1 VVPKT
6 FLTTVKLNPVKLMK
20 TNFHRL
26 LFVALALLALS
37 TLNSQLSTAF
47 AQGNLTPSGPP
58 VPTMKSLDQ
67 IEARTPISSVPITI
81 TTPGSYY
88 LTTNLYSPSGDGIT
102 VSANDVTIDL
112 NGFALV
118 GNGVG
123 SGIVTPANVTNL
135 FVRNGTVRNWGASS
149 LGTSYAINS
158 RFEKL
163 RLSDSTAGLMTG
175 YNCEIVDCA
184 CWNAGNVSNPAL
196 QVSDGCVV
204 RNCVVAGSGYGILG
218 ANGDLIESCLLRSNT
233 FCIQVGSD
241 CTIRDCAAIAGG
253 GTGINAGNNATIQS
267 CQSLRNQG
275 GGIMVGNGSRVQ
287 DCAAIGNTNAGIFVY
302 GGTSVSG
309 CTCDYNGLSGIYVY
323 YPGCA
328 VINNTCTGN
337 NIRNSGG
344 DSGIYIDD
352 SNNRVDGN
360 HLANNNGYG
369 IDVNATYANN
379 VVIRNDASDNLPF
392 NYYLPASADA
402 GPLGTAATATSPWA
416 NISY

>member
-1 VVPKT
+1 MKT
-6 FLTTVKLNPVKLMK
+6 RLVAILALTLLFALNP
-20 TNFHRL
+20 
-26 LFVALALLALS
+26 
-37 TLNSQLSTAF
+37 QLSTAF
-47 AQGNLTPSGPP
+47 AQGSLTPPGAPG
-58 VPTMKSLDQ
+58 PTMLTLSQ
-67 IEARTPISSVPITI
+67 IEPRTPISSVPFTI
-81 TTPGSYY
+81 TTAGSYY
-88 LTTNLYSPSGDGIT
+88 LTTNLYSPSGNGIT

-112 NGFALV
+112 NGFTLV

-135 FVRNGTVRNWGASS
+135 FVRNGSVRNWGVSS
-149 LGTSYAINS
+149 LGTSNAINS

-184 CWNAGNVSNPAL
+184 CWNAGNLSNPAL

-204 RNCVVAGSGYGILG
+204 RNCVVAGSEYGILG
-218 ANGDLIESCLLRSNT
+218 ANGDLIQSCLLRSNT

-253 GTGINAGNNATIQS
+253 GTGINAGNNATVQS
-267 CQSLRNQG
+267 CQSLGNQG
-275 GGIMVGNGSRVQ
+275 GGIAVGNGSRVQ
-287 DCAAIGNTNAGIFVY
+287 DCTAIGNTNAGIFVD

-309 CTCDYNGLSGIYVY
+309 CTCDYNGLSGIYVF

-337 NIRNSGG
+337 NIRNSAG
-344 DSGIYIDD
+344 DSGIYMDD

-360 HLANNNGYG
+360 HVALNNGYG
-369 IDVNATYANN
+369 IAVNPIYDNN

-392 NYYLPASADA
+392 NYNVDSAGNDA
-402 GPLGTAATATSPWA
+402 GPGGTAATATSPWA